1 MFQEH
6 LPIEDH
12 LHPILVTEA
21 LVLQEVIVALEA
33 RQDLRGIT
41 EVPEVHLGH
50 QEVFVALEAH
60 PGHQEAFAAQEAPPD
75 LLVAD
80 LVVGLVVEEDNSSN

>member
-50 QEVFVALEAH
+50 QE
-60 PGHQEAFAAQEAPPD
+60 AFAAQEAPPD

>member
-12 LHPILVTEA
+12 LHPILVTEV
-21 LVLQEVIVALEA
+21 LVVPEVIVALEA

-41 EVPEVHLGH
+41 EVLEVHPGPP
-50 QEVFVALEAH
+50 EVFVALEAH
-60 PGHQEAFAAQEAPPD
+60 PGHQEAFAAQEVHPD

-80 LVVGLVVEEDNSSN
+80 LVVGLVVEESNSSN